1 MKIENHGHNYKYSQ
15 FKGVLMY
22 TRQLLHFPQKF
33 YLKSHILFQGSR
45 KRLDSVTANFTQH

>member
-1 MKIENHGHNYKYSQ
+1 MKIEHDGHNQKYSQ

-33 YLKSHILFQGSR
+33 YSKSHILFQGSR
-45 KRLDSVTANFTQH
+45 KRLDSVAANFTQH

>member
-45 KRLDSVTANFTQH
+45 KRPDSVTANFTQH